1 MPCIIK
7 DMALVLRRSAEEIE
21 KGLLVFFNSIKIIEF
36 SIKHE
41 NRYFY
46 MREC

>member
-1 MPCIIK
+1 MPCIVK
-7 DMALVLRRSAEEIE
+7 DMALVLRRSAEEVE
-21 KGLLVFFNSIKIIEF
+21 KGLLACFNRIKIIEF
-36 SIKHE
+36 SIEHE